1 MFRCLA
7 NAGIDIQMITTSEIK
22 ISVLVD
28 RSQALQALRSVHEE
42 FALDK
47 RPETA
52 ITNPFEHLKASRQLS
67 SPAEVISRLRGID
80 MEAIT
85 IHGVTLD
92 DTQSRLTLP
101 HLPNRAGVAARV
113 FESLADRGIFVDMI
127 LQSWFN
133 AEASDLSFT
142 VPRRQYGLAREVAEQ
157 LAVELGL
164 PSVKGKELIAKLAV
178 SGIGLRSHTGM
189 AIAMFEALMQAEIP
203 VEMLNTSEVR
213 VNLIVDGSWGAAALK
228 CLQQKFRSELS

>member
-1 MFRCLA
+1 
-7 NAGIDIQMITTSEIK
+7 
-22 ISVLVD
+22 
-28 RSQALQALRSVHEE
+28 
-42 FALDK
+42 
-47 RPETA
+47 
-52 ITNPFEHLKASRQLS
+52 
-67 SPAEVISRLRGID
+67 
-80 MEAIT
+80 
-85 IHGVTLD
+85 
-92 DTQSRLTLP
+92 
-101 HLPNRAGVAARV
+101 
-113 FESLADRGIFVDMI
+113 
-127 LQSWFN
+127 
-133 AEASDLSFT
+133 
-142 VPRRQYGLAREVAEQ
+142 LAREVAEQ